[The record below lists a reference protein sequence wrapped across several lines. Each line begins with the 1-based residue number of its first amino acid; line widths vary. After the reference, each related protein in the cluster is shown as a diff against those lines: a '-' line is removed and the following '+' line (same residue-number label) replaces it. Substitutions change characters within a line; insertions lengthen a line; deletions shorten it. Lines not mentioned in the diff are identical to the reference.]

1 MASPKTLTIQYMV
14 LFSHLTVQLPAME
27 SDKRHQAQHTLG
39 DRLVSDF
46 KIANRCAKLYSTTYI
61 R

>member
-27 SDKRHQAQHTLG
+27 SDKRRQARRTLG
-39 DRLVSDF
+39 NRLESTSF
-46 KIANRCAKLYSTTYI
+46 QNR
-61 R
+61 

>member
-27 SDKRHQAQHTLG
+27 SDKRHKTQRNLG
-39 DRLVSDF
+39 FGLESNYLISRS
-46 KIANRCAKLYSTTYI
+46 
-61 R
+61 